1 MRRILTTAV
10 ASSLLALALPA
21 AASAHH
27 SAHRAAVRHH
37 RRHHHRAH
45 TVVFTA
51 GSVRTMPGTTAP
63 ATPSAPTGSEPAATI
78 TSFENGVLKLTLAD
92 GSTVSGKVTEQTEI
106 ECAANQQPG
115 DDNGGSDDQGDDQGE
130 GQGDDSHGGPGPSS
144 FSQVHGDDEHG
155 GDNQGDNGEEGTC
168 GASSLTP
175 GAKVAEADLAVTGT
189 GSFWEKIELA

>member
-27 SAHRAAVRHH
+27 SARHEAVHHH

-63 ATPSAPTGSEPAATI
+63 STPSTPTSSEPAATI

-92 GSTVSGKVTEQTEI
+92 GSTVSGKVTERTEI
-106 ECAANQQPG
+106 ECRAANQQTG
-115 DDNGGSDDQGDDQGE
+115 DDNDGNDDQGDDQGN
-130 GQGDDSHGGPGPSS
+130 DSQGGPGPSS
-144 FSQVHGDDEHG
+144 FSQDHGDDEQG
-155 GDNQGDNGEEGTC
+155 GDHQEGTC
-168 GASSLTP
+168 GVSSLTP
-175 GAKVAEADLAVTGT
+175 GAKVAEADLAVTSA
-189 GSFWEKIELA
+189 GSSWEKIELA

>member
-1 MRRILTTAV
+1 MRRILTAAV

-27 SAHRAAVRHH
+27 SARHGAVQHH

-63 ATPSAPTGSEPAATI
+63 TTPSGSEPAATI

-92 GSTVSGKVTEQTEI
+92 GSTVTGKVTERTEI
-106 ECAANQQPG
+106 ECRAASQQTG
-115 DDNGGSDDQGDDQGE
+115 DDNEGNDEGGDEGGPGSGDDQGT
-130 GQGDDSHGGPGPSS
+130 DSHDGPAPSS
-144 FSQVHGDDEHG
+144 FSQDHGDDEQG
-155 GDNQGDNGEEGTC
+155 GNEEGGTC
-168 GASSLTP
+168 GVSSLTP
-175 GAKVAEADLAVTGT
+175 GANVAEADLAVTSG

>member
-27 SAHRAAVRHH
+27 SSRHEAVHHH
-37 RRHHHRAH
+37 RRHHRAH

-63 ATPSAPTGSEPAATI
+63 TTPTTPSGSEPAATI

-92 GSTVSGKVTEQTEI
+92 GSTVSGKVTERTEI
-106 ECAANQQPG
+106 ECHAANQQAG
-115 DDNGGSDDQGDDQGE
+115 EDNDGNDDQGDD
-130 GQGDDSHGGPGPSS
+130 QGDDSHGGPGPSS
-144 FSQVHGDDEHG
+144 FSQDHGDDEQVG
-155 GDNQGDNGEEGTC
+155 NNQEEGTC
-168 GASSLTP
+168 GVSSLTP
-175 GAKVAEADLAVTGT
+175 GAKVAEADLAVTSA
-189 GSFWEKIELA
+189 GSSCEKIELA